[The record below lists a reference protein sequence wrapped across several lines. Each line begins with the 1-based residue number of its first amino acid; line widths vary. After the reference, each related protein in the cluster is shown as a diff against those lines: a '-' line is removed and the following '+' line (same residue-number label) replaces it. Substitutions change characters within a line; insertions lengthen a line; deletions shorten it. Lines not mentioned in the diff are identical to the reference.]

1 MGIFKD
7 FATSPLGDFT
17 IGALSEF
24 EDRAARDVV
33 VNATAS
39 QNSLDKETKAFN
51 EYETAFKNKQEIANI
66 FAANP
71 EAFGLSMQEGL
82 DINQV
87 ADRFSN
93 FMFKQNRSIF
103 EGTDMDK
110 VKLNVAKFMAANPGQ
125 GFDIYDPYI
134 AGEDRFKQEQELHQA
149 RLSAITKM
157 PRADKLLMN
166 IQKAEEGV
174 ATPESITNELTKV
187 AALTAKGYGILNT
200 YPTSEAGRKNL
211 EFVQVNLITANAKA
225 QFPDDAGARAQFINE
240 RLYNNNIDPTDGI
253 MYANNMNYKIMSDVI
268 SAQGGAIANQML
280 ELTNRIAAAKND
292 DERRQLNDQLNQI
305 VLEQHK
311 TMDTYSKS
319 AGTLMAGMDRSEVF
333 PSEQETTKIPLPLA
347 AEGYVPRINNE
358 GDLIIQFANGNTDAL
373 DLEMLVNSPESVKLL
388 PIQAQNYINTIKD
401 RFFVDGQMIKPT
413 REMFQP
419 GAAGDKA
426 FNDFLNIHK
435 VLGIQDEMDL
445 ATAGGMG
452 EIESPPKSNLKDA
465 DITQLKEKVTGD
477 EIKIEELPPANTIVP
492 KKKPDVPEK
501 PKEKS
506 LQEKIKEDFGNTNVG
521 TSGGDTTVKE
531 DTKEKTNTQRQT
543 EDIFEGSG
551 VEPMFQSARFKFRN
565 IDQGYL
571 VDQWSSNYQTEGS
584 MIKRLKANKDL
595 ILGSNNAIPAD
606 AAKQIDLVAS
616 AFDGDN
622 NFSKDQITEILGAIG
637 FIESDGYKYKKQGLN
652 RIDDGKGVARS
663 YWQVEPSTAES
674 ILDEN
679 LNVMKGGGNPF
690 LGANFEKLFRSKYAD
705 QIGSGTALE
714 YFAKLNRKELS
725 DLLLKD
731 GLFAASMAA
740 HKVITTFDPFNS
752 KGA

>member
-125 GFDIYDPYI
+125 GFTIYDPYI
-134 AGEDRFKQEQELHQA
+134 AGEDRFKREQELHQA

-174 ATPESITNELTKV
+174 ATPESIT
-187 AALTAKGYGILNT
+187 
-200 YPTSEAGRKNL
+200 
-211 EFVQVNLITANAKA
+211 
-225 QFPDDAGARAQFINE
+225 D
-240 RLYNNNIDPTDGI
+240 
-253 MYANNMNYKIMSDVI
+253 
-268 SAQGGAIANQML
+268 
-280 ELTNRIAAAKND
+280 ELTNGIAAAKT
-292 DERRQLNDQLNQI
+292 DEERQLLNNQLNQL

-333 PSEQETTKIPLPLA
+333 PSETETGTGTIPLPLA

-401 RFFVDGQMIKPT
+401 RFFVDGQMTKPT

-435 VLGIQDEMDL
+435 VLGIQEEMDL

-477 EIKIEELPPANTIVP
+477 EIKIEELPSANTIVP
-492 KKKPDVPEK
+492 KKKPDQPDQ

-506 LQEKIKEDFGNTNVG
+506 LSDKIQEDFPNANVG
-521 TSGGDTTVKE
+521 ISGGDVNVEEGTKKKT
-531 DTKEKTNTQRQT
+531 DTQTQT
-543 EDIFEGSG
+543 EDVFEGSG

-740 HKVITTFDPFNS
+740 HKVVTTFDPFNS

>member
-51 EYETAFKNKQEIANI
+51 EYETAFKNKSEIANI
-66 FAANP
+66 LAANP
-71 EAFGLSMQEGL
+71 DAFGLSMQEGL

-87 ADRFSN
+87 ADRFTN

-110 VKLNVAKFMAANPGQ
+110 VKLNVAKFMAQNPGQ
-125 GFDIYDPYI
+125 GFTIYDPYI

-149 RLSAITKM
+149 RISAITKM

-166 IQKAEEGV
+166 IDKAEAKV
-174 ATPESITNELTKV
+174 ATPESITDELTKV
-187 AALTAKGYGILNT
+187 AALSAKGYGILNT
-200 YPTSEAGRKNL
+200 FPTSEAGQKNL
-211 EFVQVNLITANAKA
+211 QFVQVNLITANAKA
-225 QFPDDAGARAQFINE
+225 QFPNDANARAQFINQK
-240 RLYNNNIDPTDGI
+240 LYDNNIDPTDGI
-253 MYANNMNYKIMSDVI
+253 MYSNNMNFRIMSDVI
-268 SAQGGAIANQML
+268 SAQGGAIASKMA
-280 ELTNRIAAAKND
+280 ELTNGIAAAKT
-292 DERRQLNDQLNQI
+292 DEERQLLNNQLNQL

-311 TMDTYSKS
+311 TMDTYTKS
-319 AGTLMAGMDRSEVF
+319 AGTLMAGMDRNQVF

-347 AEGYVPRINNE
+347 ANGYVPRINNE
-358 GDLIIQFANGNTDAL
+358 GDLIIEFANGNTDAL
-373 DLEMLVNSPESVKLL
+373 DLEMLINSPESVKLL

-401 RFFVDGQMIKPT
+401 KFFVDGQMAKPT

-426 FNDFLNIHK
+426 FNDFLNIYK
-435 VLGIQDEMDL
+435 VLGIQEEMDL
-445 ATAGGMG
+445 ATAGGIG

-465 DITQLKEKVTGD
+465 DITQLKEKVRGD
-477 EIKIEELPPANTIVP
+477 EIKIEELPSADTIVP

-531 DTKEKTNTQRQT
+531 DVKSDTQRQT
-543 EDIFEGSG
+543 EDVFEGSG
-551 VEPMFQSARFKFRN
+551 VDEMFQSARFNFKN

-571 VDQWSSNYQTEGS
+571 VEQWSKNYQTDNS
-584 MIKRLKANKDL
+584 MVKRLKANKDL
-595 ILGSNNAIPAD
+595 FLGSNNAIPSD
-606 AAKQIDLVAS
+606 AVKQIDLVSS
-616 AFDGDN
+616 AFEGDN
-622 NFSKDQITEILGAIG
+622 NFTKEQITEILGAIG

-652 RIDDGKGVARS
+652 KIDDGKGIARS

-674 ILDEN
+674 ILDQN
-679 LNVMKGGGNPF
+679 LNAMKSGRSPF
-690 LGANFEKLFRSKYAD
+690 LGANFEKLFRSKYAN

-714 YFAKLNRKELS
+714 YFASLNRKELS

-740 HKVITTFDPFNS
+740 HKVVTTFDPFNS

>member
-51 EYETAFKNKQEIANI
+51 EYETAFKNKSEIANI
-66 FAANP
+66 LAANP
-71 EAFGLSMQEGL
+71 DAFGLSMQEGL

-87 ADRFSN
+87 ADRFTN

-110 VKLNVAKFMAANPGQ
+110 VKLNVAKFMAQNPGQ
-125 GFDIYDPYI
+125 GFTIYDPYI

-149 RLSAITKM
+149 RISAITKM

-166 IQKAEEGV
+166 IDKAEAKV
-174 ATPESITNELTKV
+174 ATPESITDELTKV
-187 AALTAKGYGILNT
+187 AALSAKGYGILNT
-200 YPTSEAGRKNL
+200 FPTSEAGMKNL
-211 EFVQVNLITANAKA
+211 QFVQVNLITANAKA
-225 QFPDDAGARAQFINE
+225 QFPNDANARAQFINQK
-240 RLYNNNIDPTDGI
+240 LYDNNIDPTDGI
-253 MYANNMNYKIMSDVI
+253 MYSNNMNFRIMSDVI
-268 SAQGGAIANQML
+268 SAQGGAIASKMA
-280 ELTNRIAAAKND
+280 ELTNGIAAAKT
-292 DERRQLNDQLNQI
+292 DEERQLLNNQLNQI

-311 TMDTYSKS
+311 TMDTYTKS
-319 AGTLMAGMDRSEVF
+319 AGTLMAGMDRNQVF

-347 AEGYVPRINNE
+347 ANGYVPRINNE
-358 GDLIIQFANGNTDAL
+358 GDLIIEFANGNTDAL
-373 DLEMLVNSPESVKLL
+373 DLEMLINSPESVKLL

-401 RFFVDGQMIKPT
+401 KFFVDGQMAKPT

-426 FNDFLNIHK
+426 FNDFLNIYK
-435 VLGIQDEMDL
+435 VLGIQEEMDL
-445 ATAGGMG
+445 ATAGGIG

-465 DITQLKEKVTGD
+465 DITQLKEKVRGD
-477 EIKIEELPPANTIVP
+477 EIKIEELPSADTIVP

-531 DTKEKTNTQRQT
+531 DVKSDTQRQT
-543 EDIFEGSG
+543 EDVFEGSG
-551 VEPMFQSARFKFRN
+551 VDEMFQSARFNFKN

-571 VDQWSSNYQTEGS
+571 VEQWSKNYQTDNS
-584 MIKRLKANKDL
+584 MVKRLKANKDL
-595 ILGSNNAIPAD
+595 FLGSNNAIPSD
-606 AAKQIDLVAS
+606 AVKQIDLVSS
-616 AFDGDN
+616 AFEGDN
-622 NFSKDQITEILGAIG
+622 NFTKEQITEILGAIG

-652 RIDDGKGVARS
+652 KIDDGKGIARS

-674 ILDEN
+674 ILDQN
-679 LNVMKGGGNPF
+679 LNAMKSGRSPF
-690 LGANFEKLFRSKYAD
+690 LGANFEKLFRSKYAN

-714 YFAKLNRKELS
+714 YFASLNRKELS

-740 HKVITTFDPFNS
+740 HKVVTTFDPFNS